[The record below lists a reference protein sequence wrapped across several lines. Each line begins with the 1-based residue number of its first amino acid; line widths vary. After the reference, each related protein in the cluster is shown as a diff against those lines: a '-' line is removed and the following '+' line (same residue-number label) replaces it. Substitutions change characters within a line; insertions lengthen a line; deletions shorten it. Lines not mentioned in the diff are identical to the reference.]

1 MESDSKCNNEGGV
14 GHEVTKDCPH
24 NLFAIE
30 LKKTCRTLRLG
41 LFAFTSRHLGGHVG
55 VDADGWEHGEVEEEV
70 PACEE
75 NQGGCEGPVHKQDL
89 DKHSHG
95 KNHSKAFQRFRKFYL
110 KGCQDDE
117 TTEVSKAN
125 SDGRSDVL
133 LYRKSRVRVIM

>member
-95 KNHSKAFQRFRKFYL
+95 KNHSKVFQRTSEAARGLGISRTFTY
-110 KGCQDDE
+110 CAC
-117 TTEVSKAN
+117 T
-125 SDGRSDVL
+125 RSFPG
-133 LYRKSRVRVIM
+133 KMG